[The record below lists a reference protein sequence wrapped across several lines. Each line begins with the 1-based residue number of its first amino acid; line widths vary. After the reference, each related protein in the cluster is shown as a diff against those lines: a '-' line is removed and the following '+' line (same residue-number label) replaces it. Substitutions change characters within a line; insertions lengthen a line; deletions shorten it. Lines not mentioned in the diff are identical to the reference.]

1 MNTALVT
8 SSPPVSTQTPTRWWT
23 SPLVAAV
30 GLIAAQLAV
39 RGWVAGRGYFYWD
52 DLILA
57 GRAGRLPLLSAKFL
71 LYNQDGH
78 FMPAAFAVDWV
89 ITRLGPYDWIGPA
102 IVMLVLQLAASIAV
116 LRMLLVLSSVRYG
129 ARVVAV
135 ADDDVPGSGPGMMRS
150 WRAKWGEL
158 TGHTPWIVLLPL
170 AFYLFCPLTLPA
182 FAWWSAALNA
192 LPLQFALA
200 WVVGDA
206 LLLVRTGRVRYAVS
220 GCVVL
225 LVALLFFEKSVIVP
239 FVAFIAA
246 VLLRY
251 VDGQDRPIRMVA
263 RRGAGL
269 WIGSAVLLLCW
280 GALYG
285 TVMHVS
291 SVHSTAAGVRALLDH
306 AISRGIVPALLGG
319 PWSWD
324 RWLPSVPWA
333 APPGWAVVVAWLVVA
348 AAVAYSFRTRRR
360 IWPVCA
366 AVVVY
371 VIAAQLPVALVRG
384 GPNTTD
390 ELSQSLRYLADLV
403 VPLTV
408 AGALLLRA
416 PRREPERAALRPALV
431 VSLAAA
437 FVASSLWSTWSFS
450 RSWSTGPTR
459 AYLTAVKSALAAPGA
474 PLLEQ
479 ELPWDVLSP
488 VAYPHNR
495 ISEALSPLAP
505 PDMFAHSTP
514 HLRMITNNG
523 QIVDAVVWWN
533 RRILTGHVRHCGYS
547 ISGAQPAPIALD
559 GPMIDNAWTAQ
570 LNYLANRDGQIT
582 VGLQYGQSVLVP
594 VHAGVNTVY
603 VRIIGHGTFLRI
615 GSPTPGLNLCLGVG
629 PVGVA
634 SYGH

>member
-8 SSPPVSTQTPTRWWT
+8 SPPVSTQTPIRRWT

-30 GLIAAQLAV
+30 GLIAVQLAV

-78 FMPAAFAVDWV
+78 FMPAAFALSWV
-89 ITRLGPYDWIGPA
+89 TTRLGPYVWTGPA
-102 IVMLVLQLAASIAV
+102 ISMLVLQLAASIAV
-116 LRMLLVLSSVRYG
+116 LRMLLVLSSARYAARGAPAAVGDVREG
-129 ARVVAV
+129 
-135 ADDDVPGSGPGMMRS
+135 GSGMLRS
-150 WRAKWGEL
+150 WRGTWGNL
-158 TGHTPWIVLLPL
+158 ARHTPWMILLPL

-206 LLLVRTGRVRYAVS
+206 LLLVRTGRTRYAVS

-239 FVAFIAA
+239 FVAFTAA

-269 WIGSAVLLLCW
+269 WIGSAALLLCW

-291 SVHSTAAGVRALLDH
+291 AVHSTAAGVRALLNH
-306 AISRGIVPALLGG
+306 AVSRGIVPALLGG

-333 APPGWAVVVAWLVVA
+333 AAPGWAVMVAWLVVA
-348 AAVAYSFRTRRR
+348 AVVAYSLRTRRR
-360 IWPVCA
+360 VWPVWLA
-366 AVVVY
+366 LVVY

-403 VPLTV
+403 VPLAI

-416 PRREPERAALRPALV
+416 PRRKPQRAALRPALV
-431 VSLAAA
+431 FGLAAA
-437 FVASSLWSTWSFS
+437 FVVSSLWSTWSFS
-450 RSWSTGPTR
+450 RSWSADPTR
-459 AYLTAVKSALAAPGA
+459 TYLTAVKSALAAPGA

-495 ISEALSPLAP
+495 ISEALSPLAR
-505 PDMFAHSTP
+505 PDMFAGSTP
-514 HLRMITNNG
+514 HLRMITNSG

-533 RRILTGHVRHCGYS
+533 RRIVTGRVRHCGYS
-547 ISGAQPAPIALD
+547 ISGAQPKPIALD

-582 VGLQYGQSVLVP
+582 VGLQYGQAVLVP

-603 VRIIGHGTFLRI
+603 VRIIGHGTYLRI
-615 GSPTPGLNLCLGVG
+615 GSPTPGLNMCLGVG

-634 SYGH
+634 SYDR